1 MAAGTYYGI
10 CWPFFHL
17 SPTALRFSFPPLFFL
32 DFFVGQAVSENAE
45 KWQNTIDESKLLA
58 LAPQKSS
65 EH

>member
-1 MAAGTYYGI
+1 LAV
-10 CWPFFHL
+10 
-17 SPTALRFSFPPLFFL
+17 FPPLSNCAPIFFSASFFL